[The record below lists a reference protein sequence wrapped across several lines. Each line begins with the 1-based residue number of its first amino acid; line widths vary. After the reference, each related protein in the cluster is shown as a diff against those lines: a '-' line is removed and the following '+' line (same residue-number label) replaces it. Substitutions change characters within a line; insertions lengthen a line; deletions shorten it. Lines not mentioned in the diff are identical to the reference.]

1 MISRKPLFLAGRPHP
16 GRSSLPVR
24 DKYRGQILAE
34 AANGDAEL
42 LETAIAAAH
51 AARPAMASLPAYRR
65 RGILH
70 AISAG
75 IERRAGEFAETLSR
89 ETGKPIRDARVEV
102 ERAIDTFRIA
112 GEEAMRIDGSIPE
125 VATSARGEGFRCL
138 VRPVPVGVCALIT
151 PFNFPLNLVA
161 HKVAPAIAAGCPFVL
176 KPASAT
182 PLMALALGELL
193 AATDL
198 PEGAFSIL
206 PLPATE
212 AARLVDDERIALL
225 SFTGSA
231 RVGWA
236 LKARAGRK
244 RVLLELGGNAACIVD
259 EDQGDRL
266 DAIAERLLFGAF
278 YQAGQS
284 CISVQR
290 ILIHERLYPALRE
303 RLREGARRLPVGDPL
318 REDTVVGPMID
329 EAEAIRVESWV
340 ERALARGARL
350 IVGGPRQGA
359 LVPPHLLEAVPE
371 DEPLSCEEV
380 FGPVAILSSFA
391 DFEEA
396 LAAVNRSAYGL
407 QAGLFTGRLAHALA
421 AWDRLEVGALVVG
434 DVPSVRLDAMPY
446 GGVKASGIG
455 REGLRYAIAEMVEP
469 RTLLLRG

>member
-1 MISRKPLFLAGRPHP
+1 MSPRKPLFLAGRPHP
-16 GRSSLPVR
+16 GRSSLAVR
-24 DKYRGQILAE
+24 DKYRGEILAE
-34 AANGDAEL
+34 AASGDAQL
-42 LETAIAAAH
+42 LDDAIAAAH
-51 AARPAMASLPAYRR
+51 AARRAMASLPAYRR
-65 RGILH
+65 RAILH
-70 AISAG
+70 TVSSG
-75 IERRAGEFAETLSR
+75 IERRAGEFTDILCR
-89 ETGKPIRDARVEV
+89 ETGKPVRDARVEV

-112 GEEAMRIDGSIPE
+112 GEEAMRIEGSIPE
-125 VATSARGEGFRCL
+125 VATSGRGEGFRCL
-138 VRPVPVGVCALIT
+138 VRSVPVGVCALIT

-182 PLMALALGELL
+182 PLSALALGELL
-193 AATDL
+193 AAAGL

-206 PLPATE
+206 PLPAAE
-212 AARLVDDERIALL
+212 AAALVEDERIALL

-259 EDQGDRL
+259 EDQDDRL

-303 RLREGARRLPVGDPL
+303 RLREGAQRLRVGDPL
-318 REDTVVGPMID
+318 LEDTVVGPMID
-329 EAEAIRVESWV
+329 EAEAIRVASWI

-350 IVGGPRQGA
+350 IVGGPRKGA
-359 LVPPHLLEAVPE
+359 LLPPHLLEAVPE

-380 FGPVAILSSFA
+380 FGPVAVLSSFA
-391 DFEEA
+391 DFEQA
-396 LAAVNRSAYGL
+396 LAAVNRSTYGL

-421 AWDRLEVGALVVG
+421 AWDRLEVGAVVVG

-469 RTLLLRG
+469 RTLLLRA